1 MGNSI
6 SVWAEGVTNT
16 GFTVVGKFNNNGYTY
31 NYSGT
36 RFTLSVNGANI
47 YDQKLTFSKGQSFTY
62 SVDYNAG
69 TSSSARTF
77 TIGAWWDSSGF
88 SYVDNSSASSSV
100 TIGASISVP
109 PNITNVKLTRNSDTL
124 LTGSWTNN
132 GSGSNGVTQNLT
144 DFYAENGSSGSWT
157 NEVGGHG
164 VRTSQAF
171 TSAANGKYQF
181 RVSSGNSAGKS
192 AVLYSNYI
200 YTSPATPTISNAV
213 GIIYPSAGDLNFT
226 VDTSAAHYPS
236 GKIDWQYST
245 NGGSSW
251 SGTNTSNSPVVSI
264 SSSSSVFNSFIMG
277 LKTNSNCYIRARCYN
292 ADNTLVSGWSS
303 PKKITVKT
311 QPVAYVNLPS
321 GAKIKAVYINKG

>member
-31 NYSGT
+31 EYSGT

-62 SVDYNAG
+62 SAYYNAG

-88 SYVDNSSASSSV
+88 GYVDNSSASNSV
-100 TIGASISVP
+100 TIGASISIP
-109 PNITNVKLTRNSDTL
+109 PNITNVKLTRNSDTS

-132 GSGSNGVTQNLT
+132 GSGSNGVTKNIT
-144 DFYAENGSSGSWT
+144 DFYAENGSNGSWT
-157 NEVGGHG
+157 NGVGGNG

-181 RVSSGNSAGKS
+181 RVNSGNSAGNS
-192 AVLYSNYI
+192 ATLYSNYI
-200 YTSPATPTISNAV
+200 YTLPATPTISNAV
-213 GIIYPSAGDLNFT
+213 GIIYPSAGGLNFT

-264 SSSSSVFNSFIMG
+264 DSSSSAFNSFIMG

-303 PKKITVKT
+303 PTKITVKT

>member
-1 MGNSI
+1 M
-6 SVWAEGVTNT
+6 
-16 GFTVVGKFNNNGYTY
+16 
-31 NYSGT
+31 
-36 RFTLSVNGANI
+36 
-47 YDQKLTFSKGQSFTY
+47 
-62 SVDYNAG
+62 
-69 TSSSARTF
+69 
-77 TIGAWWDSSGF
+77 
-88 SYVDNSSASSSV
+88 
-100 TIGASISVP
+100 
-109 PNITNVKLTRNSDTL
+109 
-124 LTGSWTNN
+124 
-132 GSGSNGVTQNLT
+132 
-144 DFYAENGSSGSWT
+144 
-157 NEVGGHG
+157 
-164 VRTSQAF
+164 RTSQTF

-181 RVSSGNSAGKS
+181 RVNSGNSAGNS
-192 AVLYSNYI
+192 VTLYSNYI
-200 YTSPATPTISNAV
+200 YTLPATPTVSNAV
-213 GIIYPSAGDLNFT
+213 GIIYPSAGGLHFT

-264 SSSSSVFNSFIMG
+264 DSSSSAFNSFIMG